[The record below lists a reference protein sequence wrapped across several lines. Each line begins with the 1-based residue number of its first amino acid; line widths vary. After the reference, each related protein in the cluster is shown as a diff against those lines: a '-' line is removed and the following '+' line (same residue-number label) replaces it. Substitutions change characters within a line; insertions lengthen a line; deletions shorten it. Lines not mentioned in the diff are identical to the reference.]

1 MSIILLIIV
10 VACIF
15 ALIASIQSALWSL
28 FTLSFLPNGLYFL
41 NNTEPNTVAIPLLGG
56 IFNYISILIC
66 NITDFF
72 LWFISWIPGLSN
84 LIKMVYRSPDLDLA
98 FNLGHRNFITHS
110 VINPV
115 FIGFV
120 VISAIIVLITKHFKV
135 LNSFLR
141 ILVFLTGMTFVCH
154 LLADTMPKGWTGTAY
169 IYFKLWSMNFPL
181 RPAFLSLLWLYIN
194 SLFALC
200 VSTFLLTVGADD

>member
-1 MSIILLIIV
+1 MSMILLIIV

-72 LWFISWIPGLSN
+72 LWFIS
-84 LIKMVYRSPDLDLA
+84 
-98 FNLGHRNFITHS
+98 
-110 VINPV
+110 
-115 FIGFV
+115 
-120 VISAIIVLITKHFKV
+120 
-135 LNSFLR
+135 
-141 ILVFLTGMTFVCH
+141 
-154 LLADTMPKGWTGTAY
+154 
-169 IYFKLWSMNFPL
+169 
-181 RPAFLSLLWLYIN
+181 
-194 SLFALC
+194 
-200 VSTFLLTVGADD
+200 